1 MGERQFGDRRFC
13 AMAIGMGMASSDDR
27 ERTARAA
34 SGDQSAFRELYRA
47 HVRPVYWIAHGIL
60 GSPADAEDITQETFV
75 VAWRKLPGLELVGDS
90 LLPWLAT
97 ICRFQA
103 ANRLR
108 ILRRDRE
115 NTSDAVDETLPAAV
129 SVEDQVITAALAK
142 RIAEEVG
149 LLDEID
155 GRIFHLCAVQG
166 YAYLAAAEE
175 LGVSHAVVRN
185 RLSRVRTRLRGAVR
199 EVRDA

>member
-1 MGERQFGDRRFC
+1 MPVQTSDQRWAAQAAAGD
-13 AMAIGMGMASSDDR
+13 
-27 ERTARAA
+27 E
-34 SGDQSAFRELYRA
+34 SAFRELYRA

-60 GSPADAEDITQETFV
+60 ASAVDAEDVTQETFV
-75 VAWRKLPGLELVGDS
+75 VAWRKLPGLTLQGES

-108 ILRRDRE
+108 QRRRDQAH
-115 NTSDAVDETLPAAV
+115 TSEAAEEDLPATI
-129 SVEDQVITAALAK
+129 SVEDQVITAALAA
-142 RIAEEVG
+142 RITAEVG
-149 LLDEID
+149 TLNELDREIF
-155 GRIFHLCAVQG
+155 RLCATEG
-166 YAYLAAAEE
+166 YAYQAAAEL

-185 RLSRVRTRLRGAVR
+185 RLSRVRTRLRGAVN

>member
-1 MGERQFGDRRFC
+1 MPTSTQ
-13 AMAIGMGMASSDDR
+13 DR
-27 ERTARAA
+27 EWAARAA
-34 SGDQSAFRELYRA
+34 SGDQDAFRAIYRA

-60 GSPADAEDITQETFV
+60 GSAPDAEDVVQETFV
-75 VAWRKLPGLELVGDS
+75 VAWRKLPALELLGDS

-108 ILRRDRE
+108 RVRRDRA
-115 NTSDAVDETLPAAV
+115 NTADAMDETLPATV
-129 SVEDQVITAALAK
+129 SVEDQVITASLAT
-142 RIAEEVG
+142 RILAEVDR
-149 LLDEID
+149 LDEID
-155 GRIFHLCAVQG
+155 RRIFVLCAVDG
-166 YAYLAAAEE
+166 YAYEAAAAE

-185 RLSRVRTRLRGAVR
+185 RLSRVRSRLRGAVK